1 MKVLQGYSQKFFIK
15 EEASFGAGAD
25 VASNDAAAL
34 TELKIE
40 PSPAF
45 NKITEHTGS
54 ASPRGEVKGAFSG
67 SWSASAY
74 LSPNAAGQEPNA
86 AALFKAAF
94 GTENPTSGGSSAV
107 YSSTDAAPKSLCLVI
122 HAGDNYYIKASGAV
136 VESVEFSL
144 DSGSE
149 PKVDFSG
156 SYASH
161 SFCYGDK
168 VAGAGST
175 VNSIDLAG
183 GGKIAK
189 GAIVSVGDENNGGSG
204 YEVTGVSGNSIS
216 ISPDLPAPPSTDD
229 AVKPHTP
236 DPITSGTILDGVSS
250 ALSIDGASMGFVS
263 AKVSVSTGIHLLSDA
278 TSANPVGAARSIREL
293 STDLSAYFQDE
304 NAALAGA
311 KSLEGD
317 NVSIELRIGPDS
329 AGKRC
334 KLSLPAVRVSSAV
347 EIPEAEESML
357 NLSGSPSGDAGSELT
372 VTFD

>member
-45 NKITEHTGS
+45 NRITEHTGS
-54 ASPRGEVKGAFSG
+54 ASPRGEVLGAFSG
-67 SWSASAY
+67 TWSASAY

-94 GTENPTSGGSSAV
+94 GTENPTASGTSAV
-107 YSSTDAAPKSLCLVI
+107 FQSTDAAPKSLCLVI

-144 DSGSE
+144 DSGAE

-161 SFCYGDK
+161 SFCYGDET
-168 VAGAGST
+168 AAGST
-175 VNSIDLAG
+175 TSVVNVSA
-183 GGKIAK
+183 GGKIAV
-189 GAIVSVGDENNGGSG
+189 GAVVSVDGEDNAGAG
-204 YEVTGVSGNSIS
+204 YKVTAIDGNALS
-216 ISPDLPAPPSTDD
+216 ISPDLGIAPASNKS
-229 AVKPHTP
+229 VKPHTP
-236 DPITSGTILDGVSS
+236 ASITSGTILDGVSS

-293 STDLSAYFQDE
+293 SAELSSFFQDE

-311 KSLEGD
+311 KSLEGES
-317 NVSIELRIGPDS
+317 VAIELRIGPDS